1 MTRGTNL
8 TQGPILRRLLV
19 FSLPML
25 AGNFLQQIY
34 QFADALIVGR
44 FLGPEALAAVG
55 ASYTFLVFLT
65 SLLIGLCMGSG
76 ALLSA
81 DYGGG
86 RLAQLR
92 QDARLAFGFLLVV
105 TLALYGVVYPS
116 LTALLQLLQTPP
128 ELMELTRAYV
138 SVVLAG
144 LLFVS
149 LYNFAAY
156 LLRAVGDTMTPLLF
170 LGAASLLN
178 LGLDLWFV
186 AGLGFG
192 VEGAAWATVAAQG
205 LSGLGLMGYAVRKL
219 PWLLG
224 FARSEGTGERP
235 VSGQTL
241 TRLKLLAGT
250 AVATGLQQSVMNF
263 GILLIQGLVNSFGT
277 AVMAGFAAAVK
288 LDTLAYLPAQEFG
301 NAYSLFVSQNHGAG
315 QTQRIQTATRLAFG
329 VSLGFCLVIS
339 CVVVCFAPT
348 LTGLFLEP
356 GEAAFRE
363 GVRYLRIE
371 GAAYGGIGAL
381 FLWYGYFRGVG
392 KPHLSLL
399 LTVLSLGTRVLLSYT
414 LAPHTS
420 LGVTAIWLSIPIGWA
435 LADGVGVYLWRRG
448 RA

>member
-1 MTRGTNL
+1 
-8 TQGPILRRLLV
+8 
-19 FSLPML
+19 ML
-25 AGNFLQQIY
+25 AGNFLQQLY

-44 FLGPEALAAVG
+44 FLGSEALAAVG

-86 RLAQLR
+86 NPARLR

-105 TLALYGVVYPS
+105 TLALYGIVYPGLS
-116 LTALLQLLQTPP
+116 ALLRLLQTPV
-128 ELMELTRAYV
+128 ELMGLTRAYV
-138 SVVLAG
+138 SVVLVG

-156 LLRAVGDTMTPLLF
+156 LLRAVGDTVTPLLF
-170 LGAASLLN
+170 LGGASLLN

-186 AGLGFG
+186 AGLGLG
-192 VEGAAWATVAAQG
+192 VEGAAWATVAAQA

-219 PWLLG
+219 PWLFG
-224 FARSEGTGERP
+224 SARPEGDGNTAPEPRWA
-235 VSGQTL
+235 
-241 TRLKLLAGT
+241 RLKLLAGT

-263 GILLIQGLVNSFGT
+263 GILMIQGLVNTFGT

-315 QTQRIQTATRLAFG
+315 QTRRIQTATRLAFG
-329 VSLGFCLVIS
+329 VSLGFCLVVS
-339 CVVVCFAPT
+339 CVVFCFAPV

-356 GEAAFRE
+356 GEAAFFE

-371 GAAYGGIGAL
+371 GATYVGIGAL
-381 FLWYGYFRGVG
+381 FLWYGYFRGIG

-448 RA
+448 EAEGS

>member
-1 MTRGTNL
+1 M
-8 TQGPILRRLLV
+8 RRLLV

-25 AGNFLQQIY
+25 AGNFLQQLY
-34 QFADALIVGR
+34 QLADALIVGR
-44 FLGPEALAAVG
+44 FLGAEALAAVG
-55 ASYTFLVFLT
+55 VSYTFLVFLT

-86 RLAQLR
+86 NLARLR
-92 QDARLAFGFLLVV
+92 QDARLAFGFLVVV
-105 TLALYGVVYPS
+105 TLALYGAVYPG
-116 LTALLQLLQTPP
+116 LPALLKLLQTPP
-128 ELMELTRAYV
+128 ELMTLTRAYV
-138 SVVLAG
+138 SVVLMG

-156 LLRAVGDTMTPLLF
+156 LLRAVGDTVTPLFF
-170 LGAASLLN
+170 LGGASLLN

-186 AGLGFG
+186 AGVGLG
-192 VEGAAWATVAAQG
+192 VEGAAWATVVAQG

-219 PWLLG
+219 SWLVALVQPG
-224 FARSEGTGERP
+224 EDGENPAPGAR
-235 VSGQTL
+235 L
-241 TRLKLLAGT
+241 RLLVAT

-263 GILLIQGLVNSFGT
+263 GILMIQGLVNRFGT

-329 VSLGFCLVIS
+329 VSLGFCLLIS
-339 CVVVCFAPT
+339 CVVFCFSPA
-348 LTGLFLEP
+348 LMGLFLEP
-356 GEAAFRE
+356 GEAAFAE

-371 GAAYGGIGAL
+371 GAAYVGIGAL
-381 FLWYGYFRGVG
+381 FLWYGYFRGIG
-392 KPHLSLL
+392 KPQLSLL

-448 RA
+448 EAGGS